1 MYNYTF
7 FSIDDVLL
15 LGAIKSSKN
24 LIFSKYFQVE
34 TGGKSSTPVPVGFFF
49 FFFYLANVDLKD
61 LIFVL
66 TSDSTT
72 WTGG

>member
-15 LGAIKSSKN
+15 LGTIKSSKN
-24 LIFSKYFQVE
+24 LKFSKYFQVE
-34 TGGKSSTPVPVGFFF
+34 TGVKSPTPVPVGFSFF
-49 FFFYLANVDLKD
+49 SLANVDLKD